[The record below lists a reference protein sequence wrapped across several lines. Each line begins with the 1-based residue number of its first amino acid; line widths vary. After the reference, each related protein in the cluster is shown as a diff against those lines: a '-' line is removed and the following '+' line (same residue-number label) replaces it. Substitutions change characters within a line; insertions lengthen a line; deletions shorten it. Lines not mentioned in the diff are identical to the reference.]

1 MNIYAKLAK
10 ARVDLQSI
18 NIKKSGLNTFS
29 KFSYFELQDLMPHI
43 NKVMHDNGL
52 CGVVSFEHTN
62 AFLTIYSS
70 EGEGSI
76 VFQSPT
82 ADATVKGATPIQC
95 LGSMHTYL
103 RRYLWMLALEIV
115 EHDAI
120 DAQPAEEKPNL
131 YELQLKAAKSLS
143 ELVTVWQTVPKAQ
156 QKALTPVKD
165 AMKAKLTPQQ
175 EAA

>member
-1 MNIYAKLAK
+1 MSIYAKLAK
-10 ARVDLQSI
+10 ARIDLQSI
-18 NIKKSGLNTFS
+18 NISKSGLN
-29 KFSYFELQDLMPHI
+29 KFAGFKYFELQDLMPHI

-52 CGVVSFEHTN
+52 CGMVSFGHDGMAELLIREHQ
-62 AFLTIYSS
+62 
-70 EGEGSI
+70 GEGA
-76 VFQSPT
+76 VAFFSPT

-120 DAQPAEEKPNL
+120 DAQPAEQPTNQHETK
-131 YELQLKAAKSLS
+131 LKAAKTLP
-143 ELVTVWQTVPKAQ
+143 ELVSVWQTVPKAM
-156 QKALTPVKD
+156 QKQLTPVKD
-165 AMKAKLTPQQ
+165 EMKAKLQ